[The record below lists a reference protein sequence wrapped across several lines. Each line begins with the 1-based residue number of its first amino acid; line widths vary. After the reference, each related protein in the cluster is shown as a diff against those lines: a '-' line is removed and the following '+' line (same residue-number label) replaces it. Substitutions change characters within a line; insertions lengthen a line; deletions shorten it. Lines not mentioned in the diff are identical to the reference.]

1 MHFWITSLLLCMS
14 MVEEVKRKFGF
25 QRSAFMQR
33 YSMLPMNLGRIAM
46 VIAFDNVELNFQPAT
61 LMRLSYAVRVC
72 FLGRF
77 PE

>member
-1 MHFWITSLLLCMS
+1 
-14 MVEEVKRKFGF
+14 
-25 QRSAFMQR
+25 MQR